1 MVFLGSR
8 VLKINVES
16 CLLAAFV
23 NALKWIEWNLE
34 CGVIGAEL
42 TALFCNVALSVQS
55 AHYTDTFSNKATE
68 QSLTGP
74 VILHA
79 SGFLR
84 APRLTRLLVCPV
96 RRYSV
101 ANFNLPPPTFRVFSS
116 VSSLYL
122 RVSVE
127 KTTLSL
133 LLYWDRLYG
142 GTSAPI
148 LTWLQNTFSERVRN
162 ITCKFSQQKSKFNS
176 FSCNSSQMIVFATN
190 RAHF

>member
-1 MVFLGSR
+1 MVFFSSR

-23 NALKWIEWNLE
+23 NALKESPNGLNGIYRVW
-34 CGVIGAEL
+34 CYRGGAYSFVL
-42 TALFCNVALSVQS
+42 QRSVVRPVS
-55 AHYTDTFSNKATE
+55 SLYRHFLKATE

-84 APRLTRLLVCPV
+84 APHLTRLLVCPV
-96 RRYSV
+96 RRYFV

-122 RVSVE
+122 RISVE

-142 GTSAPI
+142 GTLAPI
-148 LTWLQNTFSERVRN
+148 LT
-162 ITCKFSQQKSKFNS
+162 
-176 FSCNSSQMIVFATN
+176 
-190 RAHF
+190 